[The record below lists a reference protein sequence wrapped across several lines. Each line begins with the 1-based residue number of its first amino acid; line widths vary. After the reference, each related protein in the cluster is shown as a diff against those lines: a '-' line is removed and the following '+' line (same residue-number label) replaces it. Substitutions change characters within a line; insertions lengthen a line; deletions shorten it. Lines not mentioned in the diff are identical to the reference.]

1 MDNVV
6 TVPSSEEDSLAD
18 EIVYSIE
25 SVSVSK
31 ETKMTYIQSLLV
43 VTANGFAVVFVFDL
57 DLGYPKPLRHSIV
70 KHILVF
76 KR

>member
-6 TVPSSEEDSLAD
+6 TVPSSEEESRAD

-31 ETKMTYIQSLLV
+31 ETKMTYVQSLLV
-43 VTANGFAVVFVFDL
+43 VTANGFAVVFVFDQ
-57 DLGYPKPLRHSIV
+57 GYPKPLRHSIV